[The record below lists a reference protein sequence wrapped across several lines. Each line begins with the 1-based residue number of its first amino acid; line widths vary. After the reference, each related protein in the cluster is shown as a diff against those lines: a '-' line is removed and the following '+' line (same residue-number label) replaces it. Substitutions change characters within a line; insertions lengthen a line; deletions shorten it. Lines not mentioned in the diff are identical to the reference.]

1 MGNIYKFSTRIKRKK
16 CMKSHEL
23 SQLYFV
29 LCRKKEC
36 KVIIDKSEKKNNN
49 TCIQSG
55 ETPSDMEKSDL
66 FTCAKSALLPFA
78 QENYGLHTFCAA
90 CGLTLTHRHTQVQ
103 KHHYTSI
110 KIWGGGARFAYTQQ
124 CEKKKK
130 SYVNTKW
137 FLYPF
142 SNTWSTLAGLMG
154 LVKYLA
160 LTSKPCS
167 LNQMVLLGQ
176 PWLQ

>member
-16 CMKSHEL
+16 CMNSHEL
-23 SQLYFV
+23 GQLYFV

-36 KVIIDKSEKKNNN
+36 KVIIDKSEKTNEQQHKYTVRRN
-49 TCIQSG
+49 TIRHGKVRFILLHKKIMAFIHFVQLVDSTTHTSA
-55 ETPSDMEKSDL
+55 ETP
-66 FTCAKSALLPFA
+66 
-78 QENYGLHTFCAA
+78 LHLHQNLRRRCKV
-90 CGLTLTHRHTQVQ
+90 CL
-103 KHHYTSI
+103 YTTVW
-110 KIWGGGARFAYTQQ
+110 K
-124 CEKKKK
+124 EKK
-130 SYVNTKW
+130 SYVNTEW

-160 LTSKPCS
+160 TTSKPCS
-167 LNQMVLLGQ
+167 VNQMVLLGQ